1 MILTYRSQ
9 GSVSVALNRDVSLG
23 PWEIETNPN
32 ANGGLHN
39 AVKSIEPEMKSGKV
53 GVTFSSLKTVT
64 ELSVGVGRGTWSR
77 NRRHFPNNENRD
89 RVEIERA

>member
-1 MILTYRSQ
+1 M
-9 GSVSVALNRDVSLG
+9 ALNRDVSLG

-53 GVTFSSLKTVT
+53 GVAFSSLKMVT
-64 ELSVGVGRGTWSR
+64 KFSVGVGRSAWSR
-77 NRRHFPNNENRD
+77 NRRHFLNNENRD
-89 RVEIERA
+89 RVEIKRA